1 MLKRILII
9 LSIFL
14 LQISVYAQ
22 ENLPTYSAV
31 EYEIQA
37 DSLLKSNEQQ
47 DMLISISSSSSGGL
61 DAFELKIYDLKV
73 MWTIV
78 SAKLDN
84 EEIWL
89 VNSGAKSERENVLA
103 WEYDSDQNLLR
114 IFPSDWQSGYDL
126 ELMVRL
132 NILQPGLVKKNDT
145 KSIALE
151 VDIAGTKYQCSPR
164 GTGSDMTFKR
174 KVRNTR

>member
-1 MLKRILII
+1 MLKRIFII

-14 LQISVYAQ
+14 MLISLNAQ

-31 EYEIQA
+31 EYEIQP
-37 DSLLKSNEQQ
+37 DSLFKSNEPQ
-47 DMLISISSSSSGGL
+47 DILISIFSSSSGGL
-61 DAFELKIYDLKV
+61 DAYELKIYDLKV

-78 SAKLDN
+78 SAKLND
-84 EEIWL
+84 ESIWL
-89 VNSGAKSERENVLA
+89 VNDDSKSDRDNVLA
-103 WEYDSDQNLLR
+103 WKYDSEQNLLR
-114 IFPSDWQSGYDL
+114 LYPSEWQSGYDL

-151 VDIAGTKYQCSPR
+151 VNIGDAKYQCSPR
-164 GTGSDMTFKR
+164 GTGSDMTFKK

>member
-1 MLKRILII
+1 MK
-9 LSIFL
+9 IFTKL
-14 LQISVYAQ
+14 R
-22 ENLPTYSAV
+22 
-31 EYEIQA
+31 
-37 DSLLKSNEQQ
+37 
-47 DMLISISSSSSGGL
+47 
-61 DAFELKIYDLKV
+61 
-73 MWTIV
+73 IV

-84 EEIWL
+84 EDIWL
-89 VNSGAKSERENVLA
+89 VNADSKSDRENVLA

-151 VDIAGTKYQCSPR
+151 ADIGGTKYKCSSR
-164 GTGSDMTFKR
+164 GTGNDMTFKK

>member
-1 MLKRILII
+1 MFKRIFII

-37 DSLLKSNEQQ
+37 DSLLISNEQQ
-47 DMLISISSSSSGGL
+47 DMLLSISSSSSGGL
-61 DAFELKIYDLKV
+61 DAYELKIYDLKV
-73 MWTIV
+73 LWTLV
-78 SAKLDN
+78 SAKLND
-84 EEIWL
+84 EAIWL
-89 VNSGAKSERENVLA
+89 FNAGSKSDRENVLA
-103 WEYDSDQNLLR
+103 WEYDSEQNLLR
-114 IFPSDWQSGYDL
+114 VYPSAWQSGYDL

-132 NILQPGLVKKNDT
+132 SILQPGLVKKNDA

-151 VDIAGTKYQCSPR
+151 ADIGGTKYQCSPR
-164 GTGSDMTFKR
+164 GTGSDMTFK
-174 KVRNTR
+174 KKMRNTR